1 MTTIATTDSLR
12 AAAEVELEAAK
23 HRRELA
29 KAEAAYILKSAQDEG
44 RATLTADDNAKIAA
58 ARQRRNQANADID
71 GAKQKIAALAD
82 IDADEADYQAR
93 AAQQVPAGRPIGDGN
108 QLAVPPAPGN
118 PRAADLPAYDGVARI
133 GEEPRTYSRQTD
145 PYGRQFLMD
154 VARGFSHNDPNS
166 QSRLARH
173 MTEEKIERLAG
184 GQLQRAA
191 GDANTGA
198 FAGLTVP
205 QYLTDMYAP
214 AIAGLRPFADI
225 CNGHPLPPNGMA
237 LDISRITTAT
247 SAALQANELDTAS
260 ATSIDDTLLTIPV
273 QTIAGQQR
281 MSRQAI
287 DRGTGTED
295 VTVQDLFSRYAT
307 TLDATLI
314 TQASTGLSAI
324 AQNVA
329 YADATPTAAELYPKI
344 LNAAANVEAALLG
357 FGSPSHAVMH
367 SRRWY
372 WLASQL
378 GTTWPLINAGPWG
391 VQAGGVLN
399 PNSSYA
405 SGSRGQLP
413 VGLDVIVDNNISTAL
428 GAGTE
433 DEIYVVPQRECHL
446 WEEPNAPLYIRAEQP
461 AAANLGVLL
470 VVYGYVAYTM
480 GRYTNGMG
488 KISGTGLIAPTF

>member
-1 MTTIATTDSLR
+1 MTVATTDSLL
-12 AAAEVELEAAK
+12 AAAEVELAAAQ
-23 HRRELA
+23 HRREIA
-29 KAEAAYILKSAQDEG
+29 KAEVAYVLESARKDG
-44 RATLTADDNAKIAA
+44 RPTLTEDENRKVSD
-58 ARQRRNQANADID
+58 ARQRRQQANTDID
-71 GAKQKIAALAD
+71 GIKAKIATLKD
-82 IDADEADYQAR
+82 LDADEADYQAR
-93 AAQQVPAGRPIGDGN
+93 AAQQHAAGQPVQAGDVMR
-108 QLAVPPAPGN
+108 VPPAPAVQQ
-118 PRAADLPAYDGVARI
+118 RAGLPAYDQVARI
-133 GEEPRTYSRQTD
+133 GEEPRTYTRQTD

-154 VARGFSHNDPNS
+154 VTRSFTHQDHNA
-166 QSRLARH
+166 QQRLGRH
-173 MTEEKIERLAG
+173 MAEERIERLAAA
-184 GQLQRAA
+184 QLERAA
-191 GDANTGA
+191 GDATTGA

-214 AIAGLRPFADI
+214 ATAGLRPFADI
-225 CNGHPLPPNGMA
+225 CNQHPLPPNGMA

-247 SAALQANELDTAS
+247 SAGIQVNELDPAS
-260 ATSIDDTLLTIPV
+260 STSIDDTLLTIPV
-273 QTIAGQQR
+273 QTIAGQQK

-295 VTVQDLFSRYAT
+295 VTVQDLFARYAT

-314 TQASTGLSAI
+314 TQASTGLSA
-324 AQNVA
+324 VA
-329 YADATPTAAELYPKI
+329 TAVSYADATPTAAELYPKI
-344 LNAAANVEAALLG
+344 LNGAANVEGALLG

-378 GTTWPLINAGPWG
+378 SSTWPLINSAGIP

-399 PNSSYA
+399 PDSTYA
-405 SGSRGQLP
+405 SGQRGTLP
-413 VGLDVIVDNNISTAL
+413 VGLRVIVDNNISTAL

-446 WEEPNAPLYIRAEQP
+446 WEEPNSPLYIRAEQP

-470 VVYGYVAYTM
+470 VVYGYIAYTFQ
-480 GRYTNGMG
+480 RYANGMG